1 MENNERTIKL
11 GLENLL
17 EDGHE
22 KIVYGALKKLHINTR
37 SVEFDDFL
45 QEARLVYAKA
55 YVRFPQDL
63 QENDRQFHGYA
74 YQAVYWRV
82 LDIIRYRQ
90 KEKDVQAVE
99 LEDDEK
105 QEARWGHKP
114 SWVERIMSDQLF
126 QEVYKL
132 CTPAEKRF
140 LKACYVEQL
149 SGAEIARK
157 EKVSRQSIYKW
168 RKAVGKKA
176 LYVIGK
182 GEDMDYTK
190 ALKK

>member
-11 GLENLL
+11 GLEHLL
-17 EDGHE
+17 EDGRE
-22 KIVYGALKKLHINTR
+22 KIVYGALKKLRINTR

-45 QEARLVYAKA
+45 QEARLAYAKA

-105 QEARWGHKP
+105 QEARWGAQT
-114 SWVERIMSDQLF
+114 I
-126 QEVYKL
+126 
-132 CTPAEKRF
+132 
-140 LKACYVEQL
+140 
-149 SGAEIARK
+149 
-157 EKVSRQSIYKW
+157 
-168 RKAVGKKA
+168 VGRTHN
-176 LYVIGK
+176 V
-182 GEDMDYTK
+182 
-190 ALKK
+190 